1 MLSFTKRHGLSLL
14 LATSLLA
21 GAAPALAQDAFTT
34 LNRASEAQVSFSGPD
49 RMTPIQAGSTVTV
62 AGEGFQPNQQVT
74 LMIGTAPLG
83 TPLTADAEGKIT
95 GTVTVPANA
104 VSGNHPVVAVTN
116 APYTALVADLKVS
129 PTVPLAGQDR
139 FTVTT
144 GIAARGIYQ
153 TAYSPAADAIFVTTS
168 VGRPPV
174 TQSELVKMDPDTLAV
189 TARVTP
195 GAAPARAP
203 RPGQPQ
209 RPGQSDTPGL
219 FAVYGVGV
227 DDAAG
232 TVWVTNTRQ
241 NTIAVYKQADLSLVK
256 QFPPETVAHPRDVRI
271 HAGKAY
277 VAATNEP
284 YVAVIDTATMEPLA
298 PIQIASSKRGETF
311 GGASLSLDAANNRLY
326 VVSLGSSEVAV
337 IDTTTGQTAKVFPL
351 PGARGAIGVSHD
363 PATGRIYVAAQG
375 TDNLLVLDGESGAVI
390 ADTPIGAGALNVVFD
405 PASKQA
411 YVSSRGAGTV
421 TVTDADGA
429 IVANLGP
436 APMANHVSLGEP
448 GVVYASVKSGQ
459 ASGEDGD
466 TVMRIAPKR

>member
-1 MLSFTKRHGLSLL
+1 MPSSFFRL
-14 LATSLLA
+14 LAAASLLA
-21 GAAPALAQDAFTT
+21 GAQAAHAQDAFTT
-34 LNRASEAQVSFSGPD
+34 LNRTAAAQVTFSGPD

-62 AGEGFQPNQQVT
+62 GGEGFQPGQQVT
-74 LMIGTAPLG
+74 LLVGTTPLG

-95 GTVTVPANA
+95 GTVTVPSNA
-104 VSGNHPVVAVTN
+104 VSGTHPVVAVTN
-116 APYTALVADLKVS
+116 APYTALVAELKVS
-129 PTVPLAGQDR
+129 PNVPLSGQDG
-139 FTVTT
+139 FTITS

-174 TQSELVKMDPDTLAV
+174 TQSELVKMNPDTLAV
-189 TARVTP
+189 LARTTP
-195 GAAPARAP
+195 AAAPATAP
-203 RPGQPQ
+203 RPGQPA
-209 RPGQSDTPGL
+209 REPGL

-241 NTIAVYKQADLSLVK
+241 NTVAVYRQSDLSLVK
-256 QFPPETVAHPRDVRI
+256 QFAPETVAHPRDVRV

-298 PIQIASSKRGETF
+298 PIQIQSSKRGETF
-311 GGASLSLDAANNRLY
+311 GGASLSLDPVNNRLY
-326 VVSLGSSEVAV
+326 VVSLSSAEVAV
-337 IDTTTGQTAKVFPL
+337 IDTATGQVSKVFPL

-375 TDNLLVLDGESGAVI
+375 SDNLLVLDGETGAVI
-390 ADTPIGAGALNVVFD
+390 ADTPVGAGALNVAFD

-411 YVSSRGAGTV
+411 YVTSRGAGTV
-421 TVTDADGA
+421 TVTDANGT

-436 APMANHVSLGEP
+436 APLANHVTVGEP
-448 GVVYASVKSGQ
+448 GVIYAAVKSGQ
-459 ASGEDGD
+459 ATGEEGD
-466 TVMRIAPKR
+466 TVMRITPKR

>member
-14 LATSLLA
+14 AAASLLA

-34 LNRASEAQVSFSGPD
+34 LNRASAAEISFSGPG
-49 RMTPIQAGSTVTV
+49 RGAPIKAGSTVTV
-62 AGEGFQPNQQVT
+62 NGEGFQPNQQVT
-74 LMIGTAPLG
+74 LMIGTTPLG
-83 TPLTADAEGKIT
+83 SPLTADAEGKIT
-95 GTVTVPANA
+95 GTVTVPGNA

-129 PTVPLAGQDR
+129 PDVPLQGQDR

-144 GIAARGIYQ
+144 GSAARGIYQ
-153 TAYSPAADAIFVTTS
+153 TAYSPASGAIFVTTS

-174 TQSELVKMDPDTLAV
+174 KQSELLKMDADTLEV
-189 TARVTP
+189 LARATP
-195 GAAPARAP
+195 AAAPAGTP
-203 RPGQPQ
+203 RPGQPP
-209 RPGQSDTPGL
+209 RDPGL
-219 FAVYGVGV
+219 YAVYGVGV

-232 TVWVTNTRQ
+232 NVWVTNTRQ
-241 NTIAVYKQADLSLVK
+241 NTISVYKQSDLSLVK
-256 QFPPETVAHPRDVRI
+256 QFAPDSVPHPRDVRV

-284 YVAVIDTATMEPLA
+284 FVAVFDSATMEPLP
-298 PIQIASSKRGETF
+298 PIEIQSSMRGEAF

-337 IDTTTGQTAKVFPL
+337 IDTTTGQVGKVFPL

-375 TDNLLVLDGESGAVI
+375 SDNLLVLDGETGAVI
-390 ADTPIGAGALNVVFD
+390 ADTPVGAGALNVVFD
-405 PASKQA
+405 PATKQA

-421 TVTDADGA
+421 TVTDADGV

-436 APMANHVSLGEP
+436 APLANHVALGEP
-448 GVVYASVKSGQ
+448 GVVYASVKSAQ
-459 ASGEDGD
+459 STGEDGD
-466 TVMRIAPKR
+466 TVMRITPKQ

>member
-1 MLSFTKRHGLSLL
+1 MPSSIFRL
-14 LATSLLA
+14 LAAASLLA
-21 GAAPALAQDAFTT
+21 GAQTAHAQDAFTT
-34 LNRASEAQVSFSGPD
+34 LNRTAEAQVTFSGPD

-62 AGEGFQPNQQVT
+62 GGEGFQPGQQVT
-74 LMIGTAPLG
+74 LLVGTTPLG

-95 GTVTVPANA
+95 GTVTVPSNA
-104 VSGNHPVVAVTN
+104 VSGTHPVVAVTN
-116 APYTALVADLKVS
+116 APYTALVAELKVS
-129 PTVPLAGQDR
+129 PVVPLSGQDR
-139 FTVTT
+139 FTVAT

-153 TAYSPAADAIFVTTS
+153 TAYSPAADAIFVTTA

-174 TQSELVKMDPDTLAV
+174 TVSELVKMNPDTLEV
-189 TARVTP
+189 LARTTP
-195 GAAPARAP
+195 AAAPARAP
-203 RPGQPQ
+203 RPGAPQ
-209 RPGQSDTPGL
+209 RPGQSNEPGL

-241 NTIAVYKQADLSLVK
+241 NTVAVYRQADLSLVK
-256 QFPPETVAHPRDVRI
+256 QFAPETVAHPRDVRV

-298 PIQIASSKRGETF
+298 PIQIASSKRGEAF

-326 VVSLGSSEVAV
+326 VVSLSSAEVAV
-337 IDTTTGQTAKVFPL
+337 IDATSGQVGKVFPL

-375 TDNLLVLDGESGAVI
+375 SDNLLVLDGESGAVI
-390 ADTPIGAGALNVVFD
+390 ADTPVGAGALNVAFD
-405 PASKQA
+405 PASNQA
-411 YVSSRGAGTV
+411 YVTSRGAGTV
-421 TVTDADGA
+421 TVTDADGK

-436 APMANHVSLGEP
+436 APLANHVTVGEP
-448 GVVYASVKSGQ
+448 GVIYAAVKSGQ
-459 ASGEDGD
+459 ATGEEGD
-466 TVMRIAPKR
+466 TVMRITPKR